1 MTSYVLVH
9 GAWHGGWCWR
19 RVRAA
24 LQASSNDVY
33 TPTLTGLGERVHL
46 ASREISLTTH
56 IEDVLGVLEAENLFE
71 VVLVGHS
78 YGGMVVTAV
87 AHRSA
92 DRIARLVYLD
102 AVVPRD
108 GQCLY
113 DCASPQIRTLF
124 EEEARNSCEDWRV
137 PVSVATPQFLGLTAE
152 EDIRWVLPKL
162 TPHPIR
168 TFREAVRFDAQDPQM
183 PRTYINCLG
192 EESYGQPRTRHAAGI
207 EDYRE
212 VRTGH
217 DAMVTAP
224 AEISAILCGSGGGAC
239 D

>member
-78 YGGMVVTAV
+78 YGGMVVIAV
-87 AHRSA
+87 AHRAA

-102 AVVPRD
+102 AVVPSD
-108 GQCLY
+108 GQSLY
-113 DCASPQIRTLF
+113 DCASPPDQDALRRGDKEL
-124 EEEARNSCEDWRV
+124 WR
-137 PVSVATPQFLGLTAE
+137 
-152 EDIRWVLPKL
+152 
-162 TPHPIR
+162 
-168 TFREAVRFDAQDPQM
+168 
-183 PRTYINCLG
+183 
-192 EESYGQPRTRHAAGI
+192 
-207 EDYRE
+207 
-212 VRTGH
+212 
-217 DAMVTAP
+217 
-224 AEISAILCGSGGGAC
+224 
-239 D
+239 